1 MSEYRQSRRQA
12 RQHACGRW
20 QQQPESARAAENPQ
34 YEGYGQGYA
43 GKTHYPAFFFCIG
56 FGGCCKKCA
65 APGQDF
71 GVPVGCQCLCFLEQM
86 TQGILRKGIVGQLCT
101 YPNPGFSVVFV
112 EQHTVFG
119 MPLQTGLGIDLPAT
133 KRPKPSQSSSKG
145 RGGYGKRVSGIFG
158 ALAEIVGGFFRSAN
172 AVELRVGRL
181 N

>member
-1 MSEYRQSRRQA
+1 MSEYRQSCRQA
-12 RQHACGRW
+12 RQHACGRR
-20 QQQPESARAAENPQ
+20 QQQPKSACAAENPQ

-71 GVPVGCQCLCFLEQM
+71 GVPAGCQCLCFLEQM

-101 YPNPGFSVVFV
+101 YPHPGFPIVFV

-119 MPLQTGLGIDLPAT
+119 MPLQTGLGIDFTGNETSETQP
-133 KRPKPSQSSSKG
+133 
-145 RGGYGKRVSGIFG
+145 VF
-158 ALAEIVGGFFRSAN
+158 V
-172 AVELRVGRL
+172 
-181 N
+181 